1 MVKFDVE
8 TVDGEEKELK
18 LMDYLPTRVG
28 IKARSKLQV
37 GLQGD
42 NQKANI
48 EMENALEK
56 ADNAM
61 LYVVEEMLDRS
72 GEDVTVDDL
81 AYASFQEIGQH
92 YWSQIQGEKA
102 GN

>member
-8 TVDGEEKELK
+8 TVDGSEKEIQ
-18 LMDYLPTRVG
+18 LMDFVPTRVG

-42 NQKANI
+42 KSNANI

-72 GEDVTVDDL
+72 GEDVSVDDL
-81 AYASFQEIGQH
+81 AYSSFQEIGKH